1 MKKSWKIYRW
11 SWVAY
16 IAIIIFGLIA
26 IIATTQGVNE
36 HHNYLVS
43 LSESPEYLEKVI
55 KVDLPDIVHVKP
67 DKGNGNYWTTYGYE
81 LKFSEE
87 LSEDCIREL
96 NMRYKTDNAHWSTN
110 SGAFIYRESANANY
124 EICCLIY
131 KDHSVVEYGYTDELS
146 NSELALFAFIAGGF
160 WILIFMGVILGV
172 IEAICERRREKKQ
185 ADSATQ
191 S

>member
-1 MKKSWKIYRW
+1 MKKVWKIYLW
-11 SWVAY
+11 SWVVY
-16 IAIIIFGLIA
+16 FAIPICGLIA
-26 IIATTQGVNE
+26 SLESVSDSEKYMNNFSDTPENIEKIIN
-36 HHNYLVS
+36 
-43 LSESPEYLEKVI
+43 I
-55 KVDLPDIVHVKP
+55 DLPDIVHVKP
-67 DKGNGNYWTTYGYE
+67 DNSSGNYWTTYGYE

-110 SGAFIYRESANANY
+110 SGAFIYRESASSYY
-124 EICCLIY
+124 ELCCLIY

-146 NSELALFAFIAGGF
+146 NSELALLAFIAGGF

-172 IEAICERRREKKQ
+172 IGAICERRREKKQ
-185 ADSATQ
+185 ANSSTQ

>member
-1 MKKSWKIYRW
+1 MKKVWKIYRW

-16 IAIIIFGLIA
+16 IAIIIFGFIA
-26 IIATTQGVNE
+26 IITTTQGVNE

-55 KVDLPDIVHVKP
+55 KVDLPDIAQVESDYGV
-67 DKGNGNYWTTYGYE
+67 GSSWTTYGYE

-96 NMRYKTDNAHWSTN
+96 NMRYKTDNVHWSTN
-110 SGAFIYRESANANY
+110 SGAFIYRESASANY

-146 NSELALFAFIAGGF
+146 NSELALLAFIAGGF

-172 IEAICERRREKKQ
+172 IEAICKKRKKQ
-185 ADSATQ
+185 ADSVTQ